1 MTQLADSGLRV
12 AVFGATGAL
21 GREVVAVLEE
31 RAFPV
36 RELALVGSDGS
47 LGEEIEFRG
56 DTLPVAAELPPLRGQ
71 DLVIGCAPGAASLE
85 LVRLALRAEV
95 SCIDCSGALAGSRD
109 VPLLV
114 SDLCSPAAVLGAPVI
129 ATPPG
134 PALGW
139 WLALEPLARA
149 AGLQRVVATVLRS
162 AVHAGRSGIE
172 VLSRETV
179 ALLSQQTPPAPEL
192 FAAPVAFD
200 CLPRV
205 GSLADGDSPQADT
218 SCELDLVRDV
228 GRLVDE
234 VDERQGGGPQL
245 SVAVTAVQ
253 VPVFVS
259 DGTALWVETRRP
271 LDASEAG
278 ELFDK
283 APGID
288 LWREDRVGPS
298 LRDAASSDV
307 ALVGRLRGDASVSNG
322 LQFWL
327 AADGLRLAAVNAV
340 KLAETRLRLN

>member
-1 MTQLADSGLRV
+1 MTRPAESGLRV

-31 RAFPV
+31 RTFPV
-36 RELALVGSDGS
+36 RDLALVASDRS
-47 LGEEIEFRG
+47 LGEEIEFQG
-56 DTLPVAAELPPLRGQ
+56 DTLSVQTELPPLRGL
-71 DLVIGCAPGAASLE
+71 DLVIGCAPGTASLE

-95 SCIDCSGALAGSRD
+95 SCIDCSGALAGSRE

-149 AGLQRVVATVLRS
+149 VGLQRVVATVLRS
-162 AVHAGRSGIE
+162 AIHAGRSGIE

-179 ALLSQQTPPAPEL
+179 ALLSQQTPPVPEL
-192 FAAPVAFD
+192 FPAPVAFD

-205 GSLADGDSPQADT
+205 GSVAEADSPQADT
-218 SCELDLVRDV
+218 PCELELVRDV
-228 GRLVDE
+228 RRLVEE
-234 VDERQGGGPQL
+234 VDGLQGGEAPV

-253 VPVFVS
+253 VPAFVS
-259 DGTALWVETRRP
+259 DGSAMWVETRRP
-271 LDASEAG
+271 LDPSEAG
-278 ELFDK
+278 ELLDK
-283 APGID
+283 APGVD
-288 LWREDRVGPS
+288 LWRDDRVGPS

-307 ALVGRLRGDASVSNG
+307 ALVGRLRRDPSVTNG

-327 AADGLRLAAVNAV
+327 AADGLRLAAVNVV